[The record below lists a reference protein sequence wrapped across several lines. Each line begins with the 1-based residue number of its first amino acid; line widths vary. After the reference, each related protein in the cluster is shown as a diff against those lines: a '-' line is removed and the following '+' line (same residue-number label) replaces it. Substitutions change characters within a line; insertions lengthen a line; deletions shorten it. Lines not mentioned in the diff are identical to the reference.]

1 MAFRMGNVEV
11 AVEYSQY
18 LMTMGKG
25 GQTSNNSLTGVVS
38 VQTM

>member
-1 MAFRMGNVEV
+1 MGNAEFD
-11 AVEYSQY
+11 VEYSQY

-25 GQTSNNSLTGVVS
+25 GQISSNSLTGVLS